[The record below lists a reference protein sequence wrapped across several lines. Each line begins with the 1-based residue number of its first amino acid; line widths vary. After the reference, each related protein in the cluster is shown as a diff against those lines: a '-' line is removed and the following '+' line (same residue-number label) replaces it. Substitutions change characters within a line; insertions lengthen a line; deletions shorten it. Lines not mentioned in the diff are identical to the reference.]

1 MGIAGSCDM
10 GEPVLVTGGA
20 GFVGSHLVD
29 RLLDRGDHVRVLD
42 NFETGSIPN
51 IAHRMAHPRFRLQ
64 RHDVETPLTVVPTV
78 RVIYHLAACAS
89 PVQYQRDPVK
99 TTTTNVIGTRNMLEI
114 AQRTGARLVLASTS
128 EVYGDPA
135 VHPQTED
142 YRGDVNP
149 IGPRACYDEGKRC
162 AETLAFAYAS
172 SRGVAIRV
180 ARIFNT
186 YGPRMAC
193 DDGRV
198 VSNLIVQALRG
209 EPMTVYGDGR
219 QTRSFCYVSDLVDGL
234 IRLAHADTE
243 GPVNLGNP
251 GEVPMIELA
260 QHIRELTGSQ
270 SEIVFKPLPVD
281 DPRRRCPSIERAKK
295 LLSWSPT
302 VQLRDGLAATVDYFR
317 RVLHLT
323 DRETAT
329 A

>member
-1 MGIAGSCDM
+1 M

-29 RLLDRGDHVRVLD
+29 QLLERGDEVHVLD
-42 NFETGSIPN
+42 NFATGSVAN
-51 IAHRMAHPRFRLQ
+51 LAHRMHHPRLRLQ
-64 RHDVETPLTVVPTV
+64 RHDVETPLSLIPAV
-78 RVIYHLAACAS
+78 RTIYHLAACAS
-89 PVQYQRDPVK
+89 PIQYQRDPVK
-99 TTTTNVIGTRNMLEI
+99 TTTTNVIGTRNMLEL
-114 AQRTGARLVLASTS
+114 AQRTGARLLLASTS

-135 VHPQTED
+135 VHPQSED

-162 AETLAFAYAS
+162 AETLAFAYAR

-186 YGPRMAC
+186 YGPRMAR

-198 VSNLIVQALRG
+198 VSNLIVQALLD

-219 QTRSFCYVSDLVDGL
+219 QTRSFCFVSDLVDGL
-234 IRLAHADTE
+234 IRLAHCDTE

-251 GEVPMIELA
+251 SEVSMLELA
-260 QHIRELTGSQ
+260 ESIRGLTASR
-270 SEIVFKPLPVD
+270 SPIVRKPLPID
-281 DPRRRCPSIERAKK
+281 DPRRRCPAI
-295 LLSWSPT
+295 
-302 VQLRDGLAATVDYFR
+302 GLAQRVLNWEPRVTLQQGLLATIDHFR
-317 RVLHLT
+317 RVLHLSPGL
-323 DRETAT
+323 RAT

>member
-1 MGIAGSCDM
+1 M
-10 GEPVLVTGGA
+10 GESVLVTGGA

-29 RLLDRGDHVRVLD
+29 RLLARGDRVHVVD
-42 NFETGSIPN
+42 NLATGSVDN
-51 IAHRMAHPRFRLQ
+51 VAHVLHHPRFRLQ
-64 RHDVETPLTVVPTV
+64 RHDVEAPLAIVPAV

-99 TTTTNVIGTRNMLEI
+99 TTTTNVLGTRNVLEL

-135 VHPQTED
+135 IHPQTED
-142 YRGDVNP
+142 YHGDVNP

-162 AETLAFAYAS
+162 AETLTFAYAR
-172 SRGVAIRV
+172 SRGVQIRV

-186 YGPRMAC
+186 YGPRMSV

-209 EPMTVYGDGR
+209 EPMTVYGDGS

-234 IRLAHADTE
+234 VALAHGEHE

-251 GEVPMIELA
+251 GEVSMDELA
-260 QHIRELTGSQ
+260 RTIRTLTGSA
-270 SEIVFKPLPVD
+270 SAIVLRPLPVD
-281 DPRRRCPSIERAKK
+281 DPRRRCPSIALAERTLGWKPRIGLK
-295 LLSWSPT
+295 
-302 VQLRDGLAATVDYFR
+302 DGLAATIDYFR
-317 RVLHLT
+317 TVLRLQP
-323 DRETAT
+323 AS
-329 A
+329 AAAV

>member
-1 MGIAGSCDM
+1 M

-29 RLLDRGDHVRVLD
+29 QLLERGDSVHVLD
-42 NFETGSIPN
+42 NFATGSVAN
-51 IAHRMAHPRFRLQ
+51 LAHRMSHPRFRLQ
-64 RHDVETPLTVVPTV
+64 RHDVETPLTLFPAV
-78 RVIYHLAACAS
+78 RIIYHLAACAS

-99 TTTTNVIGTRNMLEI
+99 TTTTNVIGTRNMLEL
-114 AQRTGARLVLASTS
+114 AQRTGARLLLASTS

-162 AETLAFAYAS
+162 AETLSFAYAR
-172 SRGVAIRV
+172 SRGVSIRV

-209 EPMTVYGDGR
+209 DPMTVYGDGR
-219 QTRSFCYVSDLVDGL
+219 QTRSFCFVRDLVDGL
-234 IRLAHADTE
+234 IRLAHADCE

-251 GEVPMIELA
+251 GEVSMIELA
-260 QHIRELTGSQ
+260 ETIRKLTDSR
-270 SEIVFKPLPVD
+270 SPIVRKPLPVD
-281 DPRRRCPSIERAKK
+281 DPRRRCPAIGVAQRA
-295 LLSWSPT
+295 LNWQPEVSLT
-302 VQLRDGLAATVDYFR
+302 DGLTATIDYFR
-317 RVLHLT
+317 VVLHQQPE
-323 DRETAT
+323 RSAI